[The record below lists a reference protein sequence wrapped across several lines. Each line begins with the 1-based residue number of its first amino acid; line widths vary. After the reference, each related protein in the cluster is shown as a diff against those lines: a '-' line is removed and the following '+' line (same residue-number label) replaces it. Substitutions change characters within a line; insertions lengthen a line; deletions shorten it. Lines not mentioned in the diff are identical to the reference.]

1 MVHDGSAS
9 DDDDKALFHTA
20 MRDVAPLPVSDKLP
34 QSRARILPVPHKPGY
49 VNETPL
55 ADNFSDH
62 IAIELETGDSWSFMR
77 PGLSAQTLRRL
88 RRGYW
93 KIDDTL
99 DLHGFTRDEARQELT
114 FFLENCLRNQCRC
127 IRIIHGKG
135 LGSKDREPVLKTRV
149 GNWLIQRADVLA
161 FCQAR
166 PIDGGGGALLV
177 LLRSK
182 K

>member
-1 MVHDGSAS
+1 MTHNGSTS
-9 DDDDKALFHTA
+9 DDDDESLFHTA
-20 MRDVAPLPVSDKLP
+20 MCDVAPLPVSDKLP
-34 QSRARILPVPHKPGY
+34 QSRARILPIPYKSR
-49 VNETPL
+49 NETLL

-62 IAIELETGDSWSFMR
+62 IAIALETGDSWSFMR
-77 PGLSAQTLRRL
+77 PGLSAQTLKRL

-114 FFLENCLRNQCRC
+114 FFLENCLRNQYRC

-135 LGSKDREPVLKTRV
+135 LGSKDREPVLKTKI
-149 GNWLIQRADVLA
+149 GNWLIQCADVLA